1 MVRALA
7 LVLIAA
13 CASGPEHPTVKKANT
28 SLIVGDFERRPP
40 EGTNAIRFDAN
51 GELRVAKDKSKLDSE
66 PTEAS
71 GAWTIDNDQLTL
83 TYLKGMCS
91 EGPKVGVYKVVIS
104 SIGIRFSK
112 VSDDCERRSH
122 MDGQT
127 WWRIK
132 H

>member
-1 MVRALA
+1 MFRAVA
-7 LVLIAA
+7 LVSLAA
-13 CASGPEHPTVKKANT
+13 CASGPDHSTVKRPNN
-28 SLIVGDFERRPP
+28 SLIVGDFERKPP

-51 GELRVAKDKSKLDSE
+51 GEVRVAKDRSKLDSE

-104 SIGIRFSK
+104 SVGIRFTK
-112 VSDDCERRSH
+112 VSDSCERRSR

-132 H
+132 

>member
-7 LVLIAA
+7 LVLLAG
-13 CASGPEHPTVKKANT
+13 CASGPDHGSAKRPNN
-28 SLIVGDFERRPP
+28 SLIVGEFERRPP
-40 EGTNAIRFDAN
+40 EGTNAIRFDSN
-51 GELRVAKDKSKLDSE
+51 GEVRVAKDKGHFDAE
-66 PTEAS
+66 PPEAS

-91 EGPKVGVYKVVIS
+91 DGPKVGVYKVVIS
-104 SIGIRFSK
+104 NVGIRFTK
-112 VSDDCERRSH
+112 VSDDCERRSR